1 MSERR
6 NIIDIKELSNYL
18 NASVST
24 IRKMIYDNEIPF
36 FKILGKYY
44 FNLDIID
51 KWIISKHNNI
61 EIGGFEDD
69 YR

>member
-1 MSERR
+1 MTERR
-6 NIIDIKELSNYL
+6 NIVDIKELSNYL
-18 NASVST
+18 NTSTST

-51 KWIISKHNNI
+51 KWIISKHNDI
-61 EIGGFEDD
+61 AIGGFEDET
-69 YR
+69 R